1 MMATLNFA
9 AELSYNSSQTLPDEV
24 INTQTPIILRNF
36 ISNWPLTEISQKSIS
51 DAVEYLL
58 KFYNQQPVNIVI
70 GESDTAQR
78 IFYNEDFSGFNFKS
92 LTTSMDN
99 LLSRILQYAS
109 ETKAPT
115 LYMAST
121 EIEKWLPGFNED
133 NNIVLDRDDVLAS
146 IWIGNKCRISA
157 HFDLPSN
164 IACCA
169 AGRRTFTLFPPDQV
183 SNLYPGPIDF
193 APGGQPISTVDF
205 KKPDYK
211 KFPRF
216 KEALKNALVA
226 ELEPGDAVIVPSMWW
241 HHVESFDDLNVLVNY
256 WWRESPKYMGNPS
269 AVLNHALMAMRQLPD
284 DQKKAWKQMFDYYIF
299 ENDENSHSHIPDDAL
314 GILSPMDESIA
325 RKIRTMVLNQLN
337 R

>member
-1 MMATLNFA
+1 MATLNFA
-9 AELSYNSSQTLPDEV
+9 AELSHDSSQTLPDEV

-58 KFYNQQPVNIVI
+58 KFYNHQPVNIVI

-169 AGRRTFTLFPPDQV
+169 VGRRTFTLFPPDQV

-205 KKPDYK
+205 KQPDYK

-216 KEALKNALVA
+216 KEALKTAFIA

-299 ENDENSHSHIPDDAL
+299 ENDENSHSHIPYDAL
-314 GILSPMDESIA
+314 GILSPMDESNA

>member
-1 MMATLNFA
+1 M
-9 AELSYNSSQTLPDEV
+9 
-24 INTQTPIILRNF
+24 
-36 ISNWPLTEISQKSIS
+36 
-51 DAVEYLL
+51 
-58 KFYNQQPVNIVI
+58 
-70 GESDTAQR
+70 
-78 IFYNEDFSGFNFKS
+78 
-92 LTTSMDN
+92 
-99 LLSRILQYAS
+99 
-109 ETKAPT
+109 
-115 LYMAST
+115 
-121 EIEKWLPGFNED
+121 
-133 NNIVLDRDDVLAS
+133 LAS

-169 AGRRTFTLFPPDQV
+169 VGRRTFTLFPPDQV

-299 ENDENSHSHIPDDAL
+299 ENDENSHSHIPEDAL
-314 GILSPMDESIA
+314 GILSPMDESNA

>member
-1 MMATLNFA
+1 MATLNFA

-121 EIEKWLPGFNED
+121 AIEKWLPGFNED

-169 AGRRTFTLFPPDQV
+169 VGRRTFTLFPPDQV

-193 APGGQPISTVDF
+193 APGGQPISTVDV

-299 ENDENSHSHIPDDAL
+299 ENDENSHSHIPDNAR
-314 GILSPMDESIA
+314 GILSPMDESNA

>member
-1 MMATLNFA
+1 M
-9 AELSYNSSQTLPDEV
+9 
-24 INTQTPIILRNF
+24 
-36 ISNWPLTEISQKSIS
+36 
-51 DAVEYLL
+51 
-58 KFYNQQPVNIVI
+58 
-70 GESDTAQR
+70 
-78 IFYNEDFSGFNFKS
+78 
-92 LTTSMDN
+92 
-99 LLSRILQYAS
+99 
-109 ETKAPT
+109 
-115 LYMAST
+115 
-121 EIEKWLPGFNED
+121 
-133 NNIVLDRDDVLAS
+133 LAS

-169 AGRRTFTLFPPDQV
+169 VGRRTFTLFPPDQV
-183 SNLYPGPIDF
+183 ANLYPGPIDF

-284 DQKKAWKQMFDYYIF
+284 DQKQAWKQMLDYYIF
-299 ENDENSHSHIPDDAL
+299 ENDENSHSHIPEDAL
-314 GILSPMDESIA
+314 GILSPMDESNA

>member
-115 LYMAST
+115 FYMAST

-169 AGRRTFTLFPPDQV
+169 VGRRTFTLFPPDQV

-193 APGGQPISTVDF
+193 APGGQPISMVDF

-314 GILSPMDESIA
+314 GILSPMDESNA